1 MHMHL
6 YLFVFRSLA
15 EEGKA
20 MLEKEKTMLELE
32 LKQML
37 QKHSV
42 DLDKKEHTISSVSA
56 VRNGTFT
63 FVEPHPTY
71 LTCTMGFSY

>member
-1 MHMHL
+1 ML
-6 YLFVFRSLA
+6 LSWPVFRSLA

-32 LKQML
+32 LKQMQ

-42 DLDKKEHTISSVSA
+42 DLDKKEHTISSVSLITSLIQGMIMCYGIQ
-56 VRNGTFT
+56 VSLSVTQY
-63 FVEPHPTY
+63 H
-71 LTCTMGFSY
+71 L